1 MFEGLFQPLH
11 LVVVLTVVLIIFGPG
26 KLPELGHALGKTL
39 REFREAMAK
48 IGENPDGSSATPRAI
63 ERQDVARCSSCGA
76 ANSPNNKFCG
86 SCGRA
91 IESSVTAAH
100 NVSSGEDGGS
110 DATRSAT

>member
-48 IGENPDGSSATPRAI
+48 IGESPDGSSSTPKAI
-63 ERQDVARCSSCGA
+63 ERQEVARCTSCGA
-76 ANSPNNKFCG
+76 TNLPNNSFCG

-91 IESSVTAAH
+91 IAVASAPAAH
-100 NVSSGEDGGS
+100 DASGGEAGVS
-110 DATRSAT
+110 

>member
-1 MFEGLFQPLH
+1 VFEGLFQPLH

-48 IGENPDGSSATPRAI
+48 IGESPDASSATPKAI
-63 ERQDVARCSSCGA
+63 ERQDAARCTSCGA
-76 ANSPNNKFCG
+76 ANSPNNSFCG

-91 IESSVTAAH
+91 IESSSTAAH
-100 NVSSGEDGGS
+100 DASGGEAGV
-110 DATRSAT
+110 